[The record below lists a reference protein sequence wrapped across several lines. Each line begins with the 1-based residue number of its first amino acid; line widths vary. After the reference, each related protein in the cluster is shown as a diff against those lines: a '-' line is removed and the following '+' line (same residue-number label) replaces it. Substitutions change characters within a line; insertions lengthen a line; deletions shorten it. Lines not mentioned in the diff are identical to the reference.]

1 MPEQNIFD
9 DQTFFSEYQKL
20 RDNKANYNNLIE
32 QPAMKK
38 LMPDIAGK
46 SVLDLGCGCGP
57 NCAGFVK
64 NGTESDRLRLL
75 SKYPNL
81 DKFFF
86 GNGRL
91 VIAENGNEI
100 VGFLW
105 AHKRKISAP
114 VEAEEMFINYITVFE
129 PELHCRGIGTQMI
142 QRIIEIARA
151 EQVYQIRAKVKT
163 ENVPSH
169 RLWLKNKFSISPAQ
183 MPNGNIAVSFVGY
196 VL

>member
-1 MPEQNIFD
+1 MINI
-9 DQTFFSEYQKL
+9 
-20 RDNKANYNNLIE
+20 
-32 QPAMKK
+32 
-38 LMPDIAGK
+38 
-46 SVLDLGCGCGP
+46 
-57 NCAGFVK
+57 K
-64 NGTESDRLRLL
+64 NGTESDKQRLL

-91 VIAENGNEI
+91 VIAENGNDI

-129 PELHCRGIGTQMI
+129 PELRRRGIGTQMV
-142 QRIIEIARA
+142 QKIIEIAKA
-151 EQVYQIRAKVKT
+151 EQVHQIRAKVKT
-163 ENVPSH
+163 ENVSSH

-183 MPNGNIAVSFVGY
+183 MPDGNIAVSFVGY

>member
-1 MPEQNIFD
+1 MINI
-9 DQTFFSEYQKL
+9 
-20 RDNKANYNNLIE
+20 
-32 QPAMKK
+32 
-38 LMPDIAGK
+38 
-46 SVLDLGCGCGP
+46 
-57 NCAGFVK
+57 K
-64 NGTESDRLRLL
+64 NGTESDKRRLL

-86 GNGRL
+86 GDGRL
-91 VIAENGNEI
+91 VIAENGNDI

-114 VEAEEMFINYITVFE
+114 VEAEEMFINYIEVFE
-129 PELHCRGIGTQMI
+129 PELRCRGIGTQMV
-142 QRIIEIARA
+142 QKIIEIARA

-163 ENVPSH
+163 ENMPSH

-183 MPNGNIAVSFVGY
+183 MPDGNIAVSFVGY

>member
-1 MPEQNIFD
+1 MINI
-9 DQTFFSEYQKL
+9 
-20 RDNKANYNNLIE
+20 
-32 QPAMKK
+32 
-38 LMPDIAGK
+38 
-46 SVLDLGCGCGP
+46 
-57 NCAGFVK
+57 K
-64 NGTESDRLRLL
+64 NGTESDKQRLL

-86 GNGRL
+86 GDGRL
-91 VIAENGNEI
+91 VIAENGNDI

-114 VEAEEMFINYITVFE
+114 VEAEEMFINYIEVFE
-129 PELHCRGIGTQMI
+129 PELRCRGIGTQMV
-142 QRIIEIARA
+142 QKIIKIAKA

-163 ENVPSH
+163 ENMPSD

>member
-1 MPEQNIFD
+1 MINI
-9 DQTFFSEYQKL
+9 
-20 RDNKANYNNLIE
+20 
-32 QPAMKK
+32 
-38 LMPDIAGK
+38 
-46 SVLDLGCGCGP
+46 
-57 NCAGFVK
+57 K
-64 NGTESDRLRLL
+64 NGTESDKQRLL

-86 GNGRL
+86 GDGRL

-129 PELHCRGIGTQMI
+129 PELRCRGIGTQMV
-142 QRIIEIARA
+142 QKIIKIAKA
-151 EQVYQIRAKVKT
+151 EQVYQICAKVKT

-183 MPNGNIAVSFVGY
+183 MPDGNIAVSFVGY

>member
-1 MPEQNIFD
+1 MINI
-9 DQTFFSEYQKL
+9 
-20 RDNKANYNNLIE
+20 
-32 QPAMKK
+32 
-38 LMPDIAGK
+38 
-46 SVLDLGCGCGP
+46 
-57 NCAGFVK
+57 K

-129 PELHCRGIGTQMI
+129 PELRCRGIGTQMI

-151 EQVYQIRAKVKT
+151 QQVYQIRAKVKT

-183 MPNGNIAVSFVGY
+183 MPDGNIAVSFVGY

>member
-1 MPEQNIFD
+1 MINI
-9 DQTFFSEYQKL
+9 
-20 RDNKANYNNLIE
+20 
-32 QPAMKK
+32 
-38 LMPDIAGK
+38 
-46 SVLDLGCGCGP
+46 
-57 NCAGFVK
+57 K

-91 VIAENGNEI
+91 VIAENGSDI

-105 AHKRKISAP
+105 AHKRKIPAP
-114 VEAEEMFINYITVFE
+114 VEAEEMFINYIEVFE

>member
-1 MPEQNIFD
+1 MINI
-9 DQTFFSEYQKL
+9 
-20 RDNKANYNNLIE
+20 
-32 QPAMKK
+32 
-38 LMPDIAGK
+38 
-46 SVLDLGCGCGP
+46 
-57 NCAGFVK
+57 K
-64 NGTESDRLRLL
+64 NGTENDKQKLL
-75 SKYPNL
+75 NSHHGL

-91 VIAENGNEI
+91 VIAENGNYI

-114 VEAEEMFINYITVFE
+114 VEAEEMFINYIEVFE
-129 PELHCRGIGTQMI
+129 PELRCRGIGTQMV

-169 RLWLKNKFSISPAQ
+169 RLWLKNKFSISPADRKS
-183 MPNGNIAVSFVGY
+183 VV
-196 VL
+196 

>member
-1 MPEQNIFD
+1 MINI
-9 DQTFFSEYQKL
+9 
-20 RDNKANYNNLIE
+20 
-32 QPAMKK
+32 
-38 LMPDIAGK
+38 
-46 SVLDLGCGCGP
+46 
-57 NCAGFVK
+57 K
-64 NGTESDRLRLL
+64 NGTESDKQRLL

-91 VIAENGNEI
+91 VIAENGNDI

-129 PELHCRGIGTQMI
+129 PELRRRGIGTQMV
-142 QRIIEIARA
+142 QKIIEIAKA

-163 ENVPSH
+163 ENMPSH
-169 RLWLKNKFSISPAQ
+169 RLWLKNKFAISPAQ
-183 MPNGNIAVSFVGY
+183 MPDGNIAVSFVGY

>member
-1 MPEQNIFD
+1 MINI
-9 DQTFFSEYQKL
+9 
-20 RDNKANYNNLIE
+20 
-32 QPAMKK
+32 
-38 LMPDIAGK
+38 
-46 SVLDLGCGCGP
+46 
-57 NCAGFVK
+57 K

-105 AHKRKISAP
+105 VHKRKISAP
-114 VEAEEMFINYITVFE
+114 VEAEEMFINYIEVFK
-129 PELHCRGIGTQMI
+129 PELRCRGIGTQMI

-151 EQVYQIRAKVKT
+151 EQVYQIRAKVKA

-183 MPNGNIAVSFVGY
+183 MPDGNIAVSFVGY